1 MATPSLLF
9 FIGFPMLVLPLFPLT
24 FAVVIH
30 CRLFAYFVFTHHCL
44 SITFMDA
51 TFHLPRSLTPVF
63 IKARSHKYLYALTHR
78 IIDRGCR
85 TPRCAS
91 NSVVL
96 SVIM

>member
-1 MATPSLLF
+1 
-9 FIGFPMLVLPLFPLT
+9 
-24 FAVVIH
+24 
-30 CRLFAYFVFTHHCL
+30 
-44 SITFMDA
+44 MDA

-85 TPRCAS
+85 MPRRAS

-96 SVIM
+96 SVSVIM